1 MKAYLFPGQG
11 AQRIGMG
18 ADLFDAY
25 PDLTWRAG
33 EILDYDIAAL
43 CRDGPIEKLSQ
54 TQFTQPALYVVNALR
69 YLKHRDETGETPDFL
84 LGHSVSE
91 YVALFAAGVLDFAT
105 GLSLVARRG
114 ALMAEARGGGM
125 AAVLGLD
132 PDAVAELI
140 AREGLA
146 DIYPANFNTP
156 RQIVVSGR
164 KDAIVAAEPLFLAT
178 GASHY
183 KVLPVSGAFHTPFME
198 AARAEFAGVVAAA
211 DFSPQQVPVISNVT
225 ARPHVDAD
233 IRARMVEQITAPV
246 RWAESLRYLMARG
259 VAFTETVELGPDGP
273 PVVRPMF
280 RRTEMEAGPLPPE
293 EMAVAVPVAAA
304 ATPEP
309 AFEAAA
315 PAAQPIQPTPSGP
328 VADAGAAPCPERS
341 ADAVLSEVASP
352 QVSTDSRPCH
362 TPRFSVERLGS
373 RAFCDAFGIRH
384 PYASG
389 AMYRGIASTDIV
401 IRMANA
407 GLLGFFGAAGL
418 STAEVRNAIRRIR
431 SGIPDAAPFGV
442 NFIARVNRP
451 HLEDELTDLLLEEG
465 VTIVEASAF
474 MEVTPALVRYRAKG
488 LTREAGRTRARN
500 RVVAKVSRPDVAAQ
514 FLAPAPDDVVKK
526 LRASEAITGDEAE
539 LLAHLPMADAI
550 CVESDSGG
558 HTDQGMPFALIPPI
572 LKLRDDAQ
580 MRFPDAG
587 PIFVGAAGGIGTPE
601 AAAAVLV
608 LGADFLVTGSINQC
622 TVEAG
627 TSDAVKDLL
636 EAINVYDTAY
646 APSGEMFE
654 LGSKVQVLKKGVFFP
669 ARAEK
674 LVTIY
679 RQHESLEAIDPAL
692 RRQIEERYFHKNFEE
707 VYADLAKTYAPVEIA
722 RAEAMPKHR
731 MALVFK
737 RYFRDT
743 TDWALAGEMAH
754 KVDFQVHCGPAQ
766 GAFNQWVAGTE
777 LESWPSR
784 HVDDIALKLLDGTAD
799 LLSRRFSALVG

>member
-1 MKAYLFPGQG
+1 M
-11 AQRIGMG
+11 
-18 ADLFDAY
+18 
-25 PDLTWRAG
+25 
-33 EILDYDIAAL
+33 
-43 CRDGPIEKLSQ
+43 C
-54 TQFTQPALYVVNALR
+54 
-69 YLKHRDETGETPDFL
+69 
-84 LGHSVSE
+84 
-91 YVALFAAGVLDFAT
+91 
-105 GLSLVARRG
+105 
-114 ALMAEARGGGM
+114 
-125 AAVLGLD
+125 
-132 PDAVAELI
+132 
-140 AREGLA
+140 
-146 DIYPANFNTP
+146 
-156 RQIVVSGR
+156 
-164 KDAIVAAEPLFLAT
+164 
-178 GASHY
+178 
-183 KVLPVSGAFHTPFME
+183 
-198 AARAEFAGVVAAA
+198 
-211 DFSPQQVPVISNVT
+211 
-225 ARPHVDAD
+225 
-233 IRARMVEQITAPV
+233 
-246 RWAESLRYLMARG
+246 WAESLRYLMARG

-280 RRTEMEAGPLPPE
+280 RRTEMEAGPLPSD
-293 EMAVAVPVAAA
+293 EMEAAVPVASAA
-304 ATPEP
+304 APQP
-309 AFEAAA
+309 GLEAAA
-315 PAAQPIQPTPSGP
+315 PAAQPIRPAPPEP
-328 VADAGAAPCPERS
+328 VAEPGAARCPERG
-341 ADAVLSEVASP
+341 ADAVQSEAPSP
-352 QVSTDSRPCH
+352 KMAVETAPGSGR

-373 RAFCDAFGIRH
+373 RAFCEAFGLKH

-389 AMYRGIASTDIV
+389 AMYRGIASTDVV

-418 STAEVRNAIRRIR
+418 STAEVRGAIHRIR
-431 SGIPDAAPFGV
+431 SSISDAAPFGV

-451 HLEDELTDLLLEEG
+451 HLEDDLADLLLEEG

-488 LTREAGRTRARN
+488 LVRDAGRTRAGN
-500 RVVAKVSRPDVAAQ
+500 RIVAKVSRPDVAAQ
-514 FLAPAPDDVVKK
+514 FLAAAPEEVVKK
-526 LRASEAITGDEAE
+526 LLATGAIATDEAE

-580 MRFPDAG
+580 ARFPDAG

-674 LVTIY
+674 LVAIY

-692 RRQIEERYFHKNFEE
+692 RRQIEDRYFRRSFEE
-707 VYADLAKTYAPVEIA
+707 VYADIAKTYAPAEIA

-743 TDWALAGEMAH
+743 TDWALAGDRTR

-766 GAFNQWVAGTE
+766 GAFNQWVSGTE
-777 LESWPSR
+777 LESWQSR
-784 HVDDIALKLLDGTAD
+784 HVDDIAIRLLGGTAD
-799 LLSRRFSALVG
+799 LLSRRFSAMVG